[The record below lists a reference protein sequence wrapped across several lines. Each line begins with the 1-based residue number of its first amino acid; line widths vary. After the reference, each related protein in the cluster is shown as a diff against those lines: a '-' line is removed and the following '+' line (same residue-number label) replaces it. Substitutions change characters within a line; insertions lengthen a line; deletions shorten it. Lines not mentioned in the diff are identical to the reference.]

1 MEKAVNIIDPNDY
14 ILSSEVNMPLTL
26 DIQPLTLDIQ
36 CEKIV
41 LRHDSVEIDINS
53 HIEEEIKKFKYII
66 IHGITFERKE

>member
-1 MEKAVNIIDPNDY
+1 MEKEVNIIDLNDY
-14 ILSSEVNMPLTL
+14 ILLSEVNRPLTFNMPLTL
-26 DIQPLTLDIQ
+26 YIQ

-53 HIEEEIKKFKYII
+53 HIEEEVKKFKYII